1 MHELSAATAILRTVQ
16 QTSEGKNSRKITKI
30 RIEIGELTLLNPEQL
45 RFCFGIAAKGTNAED
60 AELEVKV
67 NPATIECSSCGKR
80 FEWSMPGEDPAYHL
94 VSPRIG
100 CDCGS
105 SDVRIASGRELKV
118 VSMTVEKT
126 LGE

>member
-16 QTSEGKNSRKITKI
+16 QTSEGKNARKITKV
-30 RIEIGELTLLNPEQL
+30 RVEIGELTLLNPEQL
-45 RFCFGIAAKGTNAED
+45 SFCFGIAAKGTNAED
-60 AELEVKV
+60 AKLEVKV
-67 NPATIECSSCGKR
+67 NPATIECNSCGKR

-105 SDVRIASGRELKV
+105 SEVRIASGRDLKV
-118 VSMTVEKT
+118 ASMTVEKA